1 MKTLEKS
8 ILQGT
13 THMRT
18 HLEVDPVV
26 GLRSLEGIQP
36 LIEEYKWAIDLE
48 ICVFPQEGLL
58 NNPGTDELMVEGLK
72 QGCHV
77 VGGAPYTDSDPPGQI
92 DRLFEMAR
100 EYDVDV
106 DMHLD
111 FGNTPEGMTIEHVC
125 NRTEEYGWGGRVTVG
140 HMTQLSTLE
149 VPELERIT
157 RRLADVGVAVTVLPS
172 TDLYL
177 MGRHQDHNVLR
188 GVVPIHKMLRH
199 GVNCN
204 LSSNNVLNPFTPFG
218 DCSLIRMANLYAN
231 ICQVGQIDDTIEC
244 FDMVTRRSAELL
256 NLDDYG
262 IEVGKS
268 ADLVVIDNSD
278 RQGAVAELSQPL
290 MGIKR
295 GHVDVQ
301 ARAGPTPPARALTMP
316 DLPFED
322 PVGAFCRRNHVALK
336 GAGGGP
342 LAGLSFGAKDVFHI
356 AGTRTGFGHP
366 TWLATHEAPAEDR
379 GRGAAAARCGGRRRR
394 QDPHR
399 RAGVQPHRREPALRY
414 AGQHARAR
422 SHSRGLVQRLR
433 GGGHGRARRLRHRHR
448 LRGLGPAA
456 GELLRHLRHAS
467 DGRPRA
473 ARRGDPVRPAL
484 RRRRLV
490 SRATPECWSGSGA
503 CSWPTTRNR
512 RRRAGCFAPSTPSR
526 WWTKRCPAPWTLRSR
541 RWRLASARSR
551 T

>member
-1 MKTLEKS
+1 MDLILRNALIAGEENEPPVDIGIEGGRIAAIEVGLTAEGEEIDVGKRLASPGFIETHIHLDKSCLLDRCKSVKGTLEEAIGEVAKAKRNFQSEEVRDRAVRTLEKS

-26 GLRSLEGIQP
+26 GLRSLDGIQP
-36 LIEEYKWAIDLE
+36 LIDEYKWAIDLE

-72 QGCHV
+72 RGCHV

-100 EYDVDV
+100 EFDVDV
-106 DMHLD
+106 DLHLD
-111 FGNTPEGMTIEHVC
+111 FGNAPEGMTIEHVC
-125 NRTEEYGWGGRVTVG
+125 NRTEEFGYGGRVTVG

-149 VPELERIT
+149 VPEFERIT

-188 GVVPIHKMLRH
+188 GVVPVHKMLRH

-244 FDMVTRRSAELL
+244 FNMVTRRSADLL

-268 ADLVVIDNSD
+268 ADLVVIDNKD
-278 RQGAVAELSQPL
+278 RQSVVAELSQPL
-290 MGIKR
+290 MGIKK
-295 GHVDVQ
+295 GHV
-301 ARAGPTPPARALTMP
+301 T
-316 DLPFED
+316 F
-322 PVGAFCRRNHVALK
+322 
-336 GAGGGP
+336 
-342 LAGLSFGAKDVFHI
+342 
-356 AGTRTGFGHP
+356 
-366 TWLATHEAPAEDR
+366 
-379 GRGAAAARCGGRRRR
+379 
-394 QDPHR
+394 
-399 RAGVQPHRREPALRY
+399 RREPT
-414 AGQHARAR
+414 
-422 SHSRGLVQRLR
+422 
-433 GGGHGRARRLRHRHR
+433 
-448 LRGLGPAA
+448 
-456 GELLRHLRHAS
+456 ELL
-467 DGRPRA
+467 
-473 ARRGDPVRPAL
+473 
-484 RRRRLV
+484 
-490 SRATPECWSGSGA
+490 WSG
-503 CSWPTTRNR
+503 R
-512 RRRAGCFAPSTPSR
+512 
-526 WWTKRCPAPWTLRSR
+526 
-541 RWRLASARSR
+541 
-551 T
+551 